1 MEFSKI
7 YMVRDALKRV
17 MDDVFHYEAYEKKN
31 KYIVWQE
38 ETEANSHVADNK
50 KDIQVLQGS
59 IDYFT
64 KEDVDENVDKIQVS
78 LETMGISF
86 RLNSVQHEEETG
98 YIHFEWIWE
107 VSIMCFALFISDWC
121 SCCP

>member
-31 KYIVWQE
+31 KYIVWKE

-50 KDIQVLQGS
+50 KDVQVLQGS

-64 KEDVDENVDKIQVS
+64 KEDVDENVDKIQAS
-78 LETMGISF
+78 LEIMGISF
-86 RLNSVQHEEETG
+86 RLNSVQYEEETG

-107 VSIMCFALFISDWC
+107 AS
-121 SCCP
+121 

>member
-78 LETMGISF
+78 LK
-86 RLNSVQHEEETG
+86 QWG
-98 YIHFEWIWE
+98 Y
-107 VSIMCFALFISDWC
+107 LFV
-121 SCCP
+121 